1 MRAFMHHLAYELA
14 SGFRDKARLLMLYL
28 FPLAFAAL
36 MGGLMGKLNPL
47 FIKSM
52 IPSLSVFSM
61 MCGAF
66 LSLPGRIVEERNSG
80 IYRSFKVNAVPRAAV
95 VFVPSLA
102 LLIHEAI
109 ATVLI
114 GALSALVFKAP
125 LPSAPYAFAA
135 AWLLSFGAIAGLG
148 WAIGTVAGSETAAIL
163 LAQVL
168 FIPSIMLGGLM
179 MPDSVLP
186 ASMKAISRA
195 FPATYAME
203 AFAGGDGSS
212 RALAIL
218 GLACAAGFS
227 VSLAAFR
234 WERRPRE

>member
-14 SGFRDKARLLMLYL
+14 SGFRDRARLLMLYL

-47 FIKSM
+47 FIERM

-66 LSLPGRIVEERNSG
+66 LSLPARVVEERNSG
-80 IYRSFKVNAVPRAAV
+80 IYRSFKVNSVPRAAV
-95 VFVPSLA
+95 VFVPALA

-109 ATVLI
+109 VTLLI
-114 GALSALVFKAP
+114 GALSALAFKAP
-125 LPSAPYAFAA
+125 LPADPLAFAA
-135 AWLLSFGAIAGLG
+135 AWLLSFGAISGLG
-148 WAIGTVAGSETAAIL
+148 WAIGTVAGTETAAIL

-186 ASMKAISRA
+186 ASMKVIARA

-203 AFAGGDGSS
+203 AFAVGDGSL

-218 GLACAAGFS
+218 GGLCAAGFAIALS
-227 VSLAAFR
+227 GFR
-234 WERRPRE
+234 WERRPRH